1 MLITKKCIL
10 THRLNT
16 LDIPVTKKQ
25 YERFKNRYYTGEY
38 IQDIFP
44 DLTSSQ
50 REFLMTGIIDE
61 TWQKH
66 MLPSDGK
73 NYQ

>member
-16 LDIPVTKKQ
+16 LEIPMTKSQ
-25 YERFKNRYYTGEY
+25 YDRLNNRYYTGEF

-44 DLTSSQ
+44 DLTPSQ
-50 REFLMTGIIDE
+50 REFLITGITDE
-61 TWQKH
+61 TWQKQ
-66 MLPSDGK
+66 MLPIDE
-73 NYQ
+73 